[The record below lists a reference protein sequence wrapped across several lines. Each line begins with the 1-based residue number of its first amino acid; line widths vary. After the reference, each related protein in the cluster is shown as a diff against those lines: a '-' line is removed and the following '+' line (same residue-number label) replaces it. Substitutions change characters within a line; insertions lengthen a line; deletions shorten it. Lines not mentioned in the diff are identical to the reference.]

1 MYRMRAVIDDVE
13 LDYELYGDGPELIWL
28 HGLSGS
34 VDESRWL
41 TDHLAT
47 RFRVLTYST
56 RGHGRSSPVLERHR
70 YRYDVIA
77 DDLDAMID
85 HVGFTRP
92 VVAGG
97 SHGANTALRHAVRH
111 PGRAGGLVLIA
122 PGSNALRR
130 PDRIRWALVRG
141 QLALARRHGADGIIK
156 AITGQDP
163 ADPAADQVA
172 IAAARSHDLP
182 SLEAAMKH
190 IADQRVVPPAALR
203 AVELPT
209 VVAAW
214 RKDPVLHPFAVAQR
228 IAALIPG
235 AELRELPRPGSVP
248 AAESAALVA
257 DLVDAVLARRA

>member
-1 MYRMRAVIDDVE
+1 MRALIHDVE
-13 LDYELYGDGPELIWL
+13 LDYELSGSGPELVWL

-77 DDLDAMID
+77 DDLDAMLD
-85 HVGFTRP
+85 HVGFSKP
-92 VVAGG
+92 IVAGG

-111 PGRAGGLVLIA
+111 PGRVSGLVLVA

-130 PDRIRWALVRG
+130 PDRLRWGLVRG
-141 QLALARRHGADGIIK
+141 QLALARRHGADGIVR

-163 ADPAADQVA
+163 GDPAADQAA
-172 IAAARSHDLP
+172 IAAARSHDLA
-182 SLEAAMKH
+182 SLEAAMRH
-190 IADQRVVPPAALR
+190 IADQRVVPPEALR
-203 AVELPT
+203 GVQVPT

-214 RKDPVLHPFAVAQR
+214 RKDPVLHPFGVAQR
-228 IAALIPG
+228 IAQLIPD
-235 AELRELPRPGSVP
+235 AELHELPRPGQVP
-248 AAESAALVA
+248 QAEAAELVA
-257 DLVDAVLARRA
+257 VLVDRVLARLRQ

>member
-1 MYRMRAVIDDVE
+1 MRAQLDDVE
-13 LDYELYGDGPELIWL
+13 LDYEVSGDGPEVVWL

-34 VDESRWL
+34 IDESRWL

-77 DDLDAMID
+77 DDLDRMLD

-92 VVAGG
+92 IVAGG

-111 PGRAGGLVLIA
+111 PGRVSGLLLIA
-122 PGSNALRR
+122 PGANALRH
-130 PDRIRWALVRG
+130 PDRLRWALIRG
-141 QLALARRHGADGIIK
+141 QLALARRHGFDGIIK

-163 ADPAADQVA
+163 NDPAADQTA
-172 IAAARSHDLP
+172 IAAARTHDLP

-190 IADQRVVPPAALR
+190 IANQRVVPPAALR
-203 AVELPT
+203 AVLAPT

-214 RKDPVLHPFAVAQR
+214 RKDPVLHPFAVARR
-228 IAALIPG
+228 IAELIPD
-235 AELRELPRPGSVP
+235 AELEELPRPGSVP
-248 AAESAALVA
+248 QAESAELVA
-257 DLVDAVLARRA
+257 RLVDRVLARR